1 MLVAIFAISSVTI
14 SCQGSRV
21 HFGSAR
27 PTEGDL
33 IKQAIATIESDT
45 PTSGMS
51 VGRAMGI
58 MAGCQNSYKIDDS
71 WSKPHKE
78 QLRAQFLR
86 DNDPAEV
93 TRLNKLRPMN
103 KQRIPL
109 TKAQIEEELKD
120 HKEPWHYNLKLW
132 KKALKYGRFFPSRVY
147 KKGKAEIERL
157 LQMEN

>member
-33 IKQAIATIESDT
+33 IKQAIAIVKSNK
-45 PTSGMS
+45 PMSGMS
-51 VGRAMGI
+51 VDRAMGI

-71 WSKPHKE
+71 WSKPYKQ

-93 TRLNKLRPMN
+93 ARLNLLNPMD

-109 TKAQIEEELKD
+109 TKAQIEEKLKEF
-120 HKEPWHYNLKLW
+120 KEPWHYNLNLW
-132 KKALKYGRFFPSRVY
+132 KKAIHHGRFFPSSEY